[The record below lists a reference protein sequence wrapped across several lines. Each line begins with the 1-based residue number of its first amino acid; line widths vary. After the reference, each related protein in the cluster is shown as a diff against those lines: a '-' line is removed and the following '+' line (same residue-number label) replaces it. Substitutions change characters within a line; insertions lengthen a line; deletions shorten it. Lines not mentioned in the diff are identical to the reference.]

1 MSDLLL
7 HVRDHLVL
15 SGSALAC
22 ALVLGIPLGSA
33 IARTAKLRD
42 VSLAGINVARVI
54 PSLAVLALAQP
65 FLGIGFRPALVAL
78 ALLAI
83 PPIVINTDVA
93 LRNVSAALIDAAR
106 GLGMTERQVRFRV
119 AWPLA
124 LPVVFGGVR
133 SAAVEVIASATL
145 AAFIGGGGLG
155 EYILNGLAGGDYGQL
170 FEGAIAVAILAL
182 AVQGLL
188 TIVERRLAAG
198 LGAPGGIVA
207 SADIDAPAGA
217 LEAATTPG

>member
-15 SGSALAC
+15 SGAALAC
-22 ALVLGIPLGSA
+22 ALVIGIPLGSA
-33 IARTAKLRD
+33 IARTAVLRD
-42 VSLAGINVARVI
+42 VSLAGVNVARVI

-65 FLGIGFRPALVAL
+65 FLGIGFRPSLVAL
-78 ALLAI
+78 VFLAI
-83 PPIVINTDVA
+83 PPIVMNTDVA

-106 GLGMTERQVRFRV
+106 GLGMTERQVRARV

-133 SAAVEVIASATL
+133 TAAVEVIASATL

-170 FEGAIAVAILAL
+170 FEGAVAVAVLAL
-182 AVQGLL
+182 VVQGLL
-188 TIVERRLAAG
+188 TLIERRIA
-198 LGAPGGIVA
+198 VH
-207 SADIDAPAGA
+207 AGA
-217 LEAATTPG
+217 RAG

>member
-15 SGSALAC
+15 SGAALAC
-22 ALVLGIPLGSA
+22 ALALGIPLGSA
-33 IARTAKLRD
+33 IARTSALRE

-93 LRNVSAALIDAAR
+93 LRNVPPALIDAAR

-133 SAAVEVIASATL
+133 TAAVEVIASATL

-188 TIVERRLAAG
+188 TLAERRIAASFG
-198 LGAPGGIVA
+198 AARGIGSPTGIGAPSGIPKA
-207 SADIDAPAGA
+207 GITPA
-217 LEAATTPG
+217 

>member
-15 SGSALAC
+15 AGAALAC
-22 ALVLGIPLGSA
+22 ALVIGIPLGSA
-33 IARTAKLRD
+33 IARTAVLRD
-42 VSLAGINVARVI
+42 VSLAGVNVARVI

-65 FLGIGFRPALVAL
+65 FLGIGFRPSLVAL
-78 ALLAI
+78 VFLAI
-83 PPIVINTDVA
+83 PPIVMNTDVA

-106 GLGMTERQVRFRV
+106 GLGMTERQVRARV

-133 SAAVEVIASATL
+133 TAAVEVIASATL

-170 FEGAIAVAILAL
+170 FEGAIAVAVLAL
-182 AVQGLL
+182 VVQGLL
-188 TIVERRLAAG
+188 TLIERRIA
-198 LGAPGGIVA
+198 VH
-207 SADIDAPAGA
+207 AGA
-217 LEAATTPG
+217 RAG

>member
-15 SGSALAC
+15 SGAALAC
-22 ALVLGIPLGSA
+22 ALVIGIPLGSA
-33 IARTAKLRD
+33 IARTAVLRD
-42 VSLAGINVARVI
+42 VSLAGVNVARVI

-65 FLGIGFRPALVAL
+65 FLGIGFRPSLVAL
-78 ALLAI
+78 VFLAI
-83 PPIVINTDVA
+83 PPIVMNTDVA
-93 LRNVSAALIDAAR
+93 LRNVSAALMDAAR
-106 GLGMTERQVRFRV
+106 GLGMTERQVRARV

-133 SAAVEVIASATL
+133 TAAVEVIASATL

-170 FEGAIAVAILAL
+170 FEGAIAVAVLAL
-182 AVQGLL
+182 VVQGLL
-188 TIVERRLAAG
+188 TLIERRIA
-198 LGAPGGIVA
+198 VH
-207 SADIDAPAGA
+207 AGA
-217 LEAATTPG
+217 RAG

>member
-15 SGSALAC
+15 SASALAC
-22 ALVLGIPLGSA
+22 ALALGIPLGSA
-33 IARTAKLRD
+33 IARTARLRD

-65 FLGIGFRPALVAL
+65 FFGIGFRPALVAL

-133 SAAVEVIASATL
+133 TAAVEVIASATL

-170 FEGAIAVAILAL
+170 FEGAISVAILAL

-188 TIVERRLAAG
+188 TIVERRIAAG
-198 LGAPGGIVA
+198 LGAPAGIGA
-207 SADIDAPAGA
+207 SADIGAPAGA

>member
-15 SGSALAC
+15 SGAALAC
-22 ALVLGIPLGSA
+22 ALVIGIPLGSA
-33 IARTAKLRD
+33 IARTAVLRD
-42 VSLAGINVARVI
+42 VSLAGVNVARVI

-65 FLGIGFRPALVAL
+65 FLGIGFRPSLVAL
-78 ALLAI
+78 VFLAI
-83 PPIVINTDVA
+83 PPIVMNTDVA

-106 GLGMTERQVRFRV
+106 GLGMTERQVRARV

-133 SAAVEVIASATL
+133 TAAVEVIASATL

-170 FEGAIAVAILAL
+170 FEGAIAVAVLAL
-182 AVQGLL
+182 VVQGLL
-188 TIVERRLAAG
+188 TLIERRIA
-198 LGAPGGIVA
+198 VH
-207 SADIDAPAGA
+207 AGA
-217 LEAATTPG
+217 RAG

>member
-7 HVRDHLVL
+7 HVRDHLIL
-15 SGSALAC
+15 SGAALAC

-33 IARTAKLRD
+33 IARTAALRD
-42 VSLAGINVARVI
+42 VSLAGVNVARVI

-65 FLGIGFRPALVAL
+65 FLGIGFRPSLVAL
-78 ALLAI
+78 VFLAI

-93 LRNVSAALIDAAR
+93 LRNVSAALIDAAH
-106 GLGMTERQVRFRV
+106 GLGMTERQVRARV

-133 SAAVEVIASATL
+133 TAAVEVIASATL

-170 FEGAIAVAILAL
+170 FEGAIAVAVLAL
-182 AVQGLL
+182 VVQGLL
-188 TIVERRLAAG
+188 TVVERRIAVRT
-198 LGAPGGIVA
+198 GARSG
-207 SADIDAPAGA
+207 
-217 LEAATTPG
+217 